1 VAIVVH
7 EPVAVAH
14 ADSVTF
20 LADRSVV
27 DHTPE
32 PTARS
37 VPDPVK
43 ACGAEVVNPMHTSSS
58 RHRRRRADPAKLSN
72 RRLAGGPVAI
82 VLGVGFL
89 TGTPVLGDLV
99 TAGLRG

>member
-1 VAIVVH
+1 MAIVVH

-58 RHRRRRADPAKLSN
+58 RHRRLRADPAKLSIVSASRHRG
-72 RRLAGGPVAI
+72 RRARAAVAI
-82 VLGVGFL
+82 VLGARFL
-89 TGTPVLGDLV
+89 KARPCSAT
-99 TAGLRG
+99 